1 MLLFV
6 LLAAVFL
13 LGLLLWL
20 SARWHQPVRRVLVIT
35 MPFSVVLTYLIG
47 HLRYPDM
54 PWWVP
59 WTLGVGVGILTAL
72 RWSVYSGQ

>member
-1 MLLFV
+1 MMLLFV

-35 MPFSVVLTYLIG
+35 MQFSVVLTYLIG

-54 PWWVP
+54 P
-59 WTLGVGVGILTAL
+59 
-72 RWSVYSGQ
+72 